1 MTDRR
6 LPEAIRRSI
15 VEQVAAMTPREET
28 RTFALALPT
37 ELADDLPE
45 YLLSLRAVKNDD
57 GGAINLKKTGQWHHQ
72 LRIDGEPRKFAV
84 SQEVAPETWRVHAV
98 WSSEIS
104 GSVDAALSWIDQEL
118 HTNADAAI
126 LVVPAFLTYAVLLGR
141 PQEDSPADLG
151 VVVAT
156 TPEGGNL
163 KRRYRYSLP
172 EFVAALREQTP
183 SDPFSGTSN
192 EA

>member
-6 LPEAIRRSI
+6 LPETIRRSI
-15 VEQVAAMTPREET
+15 AEQIVAMTPREET

-37 ELADDLPE
+37 ELAEDLPE
-45 YLLSLRAVKNDD
+45 YLLSLQAVKNDD

-72 LRIDGEPRKFAV
+72 LRVDGAPKFAI

-104 GSVDAALSWIDQEL
+104 ASVDAALSWIDQEL
-118 HTNADAAI
+118 HTNADVAV
-126 LVVPAFLTYAVLLGR
+126 LVVPAFLTYAVLLGH
-141 PQEDSPADLG
+141 PQEDSQPDLG
-151 VVVAT
+151 VVVAA

-163 KRRYRYSLP
+163 KRRYRYSLQ

-183 SDPFSGTSN
+183 SDPFPGTSK